1 MVLGER
7 GYWFELPRSAVEF
20 KEKLG
25 EGAFGE
31 VFKGVV
37 RIGGQFKNCAVKK
50 LKGKWGSLFFYGNI
64 VFTRCNY
71 VHMTS
76 DDAIIDN

>member
-1 MVLGER
+1 MAIGLN
-7 GYWFELPRSAVEF
+7 YPDPRSEF

-50 LKGKWGSLFFYGNI
+50 LKGKWGSLFFMETLFLLGVI
-64 VFTRCNY
+64 MFT
-71 VHMTS
+71 
-76 DDAIIDN
+76 